1 MHVRVSRNIVKLRH
15 ARHVWKLMIKFKC
28 RCSISDTVF
37 VVMESQRPY
46 SEWVEITDE
55 INHTHYK
62 NSFQSLQLVPFYFT
76 LFCLV
81 YFILSPQD
89 ELL

>member
-1 MHVRVSRNIVKLRH
+1 MT
-15 ARHVWKLMIKFKC
+15 KFQC

-62 NSFQSLQLVPFYFT
+62 NSFQSLQLVTFLFYVILFGLFYFISIRRT
-76 LFCLV
+76 AIMNSKSDSERTV
-81 YFILSPQD
+81 VK
-89 ELL
+89 